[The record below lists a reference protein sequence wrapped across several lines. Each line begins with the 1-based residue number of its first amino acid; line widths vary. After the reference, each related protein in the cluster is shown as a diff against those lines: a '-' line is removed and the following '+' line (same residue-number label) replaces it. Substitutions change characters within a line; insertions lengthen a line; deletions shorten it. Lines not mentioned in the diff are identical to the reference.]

1 MLELVLEERYPK
13 QTKLQDG
20 TRVIV
25 RPLISNDEPALVEFF
40 KSIPPEDLLYLRDN
54 VKDPQVIHQ
63 WVTNLNYEMILP
75 LIAEINGKIVG
86 DCTLHQQR
94 AGWKSHIAT
103 ARIVIHP
110 EHRGKGLA
118 TLLVGEIVQIG
129 MDAGLEKLEGEFTPE
144 QKNPI
149 AIFEKLGFVKLATL
163 PQHVKD
169 VKGEKHD
176 LLIYVYDLRAEEHYA
191 AD

>member
-13 QTKLQDG
+13 QAKLDDS

-25 RPLISNDEPALVEFF
+25 RPLIVDDEPALVDFF
-40 KSIPPEDLLYLRDN
+40 KSIPLEDLLYLRDN
-54 VKDPQVIHQ
+54 VKDPAVING
-63 WVTNLNYEMILP
+63 WIKNLNYEMTLP

-86 DCTLHQQR
+86 DCTMHQSR
-94 AGWKSHIAT
+94 GGWTSHIGT
-103 ARIVIHP
+103 VRIVIHP

-118 TLLVGEIVQIG
+118 TLLLGEMIQVGIDSGI
-129 MDAGLEKLEGEFTPE
+129 EKLQGEFMPE
-144 QKNPI
+144 QKRPLGV
-149 AIFEKLGFVKLATL
+149 FEKLGFVKMATL

-169 VKGEKHD
+169 LKGEKHD
-176 LLIYVYDLRAEEHYA
+176 LLIYIYDLRAEEHYA